1 MKEYQ
6 NIETFLLSHDSASQA
21 FINLSNTKEHF
32 GKEELLEE
40 TKRLIRKEIIE
51 QVREKN
57 DIKTNLISIC
67 AKCKKIRNIKGDWED
82 MENSIPEL
90 SEIEFTHTV
99 CPKCQH
105 ELYPD
110 YKIRN

>member
-1 MKEYQ
+1 MKGHP
-6 NIETFLLSHDSASQA
+6 NIETFLLAHDSASQA
-21 FINLSNTKEHF
+21 FINLSKAKVPIR
-32 GKEELLEE
+32 KEELLEE
-40 TKRLIRKEIIE
+40 IKRLIRKQIIE

-57 DIKTNLISIC
+57 DIKTDLISIC
-67 AKCKKIRNIKGDWED
+67 ANCKKIRNKKGNWEN
-82 MENSIPEL
+82 MENSIPRI

-110 YKIRN
+110 YEMKN